1 MNNCS
6 CHVYGT
12 EFAMLLELN
21 LPCNFYWI
29 CHTIS
34 TESAMPF
41 LLNLPCYFYWICHL
55 IFYWI
60 CHVSCTEHA
69 MLVVLNLHRVDFHVQ
84 SAHFSHTY
92 CIVVQTMGNKL
103 KRSRAATAQV
113 TALWSNYHASWYSYQ
128 CKKTQKA
135 KQERTITFTNHVW
148 WTTFAMF
155 SDIKDAFKTPCWY
168 YQPTST

>member
-1 MNNCS
+1 MVTFFCNLDVLNFVKLENDSSGASESEVKMPWRNSCS

-21 LPCNFYWI
+21 LPCNFHWI

-41 LLNLPCYFYWICHL
+41 LLNLPCYFYWIFHL

-92 CIVVQTMGNKL
+92 CVLVQTMGNKL

-113 TALWSNYHASWYSYQ
+113 TAPWSNYHASRYS
-128 CKKTQKA
+128 
-135 KQERTITFTNHVW
+135 
-148 WTTFAMF
+148 
-155 SDIKDAFKTPCWY
+155 
-168 YQPTST
+168 